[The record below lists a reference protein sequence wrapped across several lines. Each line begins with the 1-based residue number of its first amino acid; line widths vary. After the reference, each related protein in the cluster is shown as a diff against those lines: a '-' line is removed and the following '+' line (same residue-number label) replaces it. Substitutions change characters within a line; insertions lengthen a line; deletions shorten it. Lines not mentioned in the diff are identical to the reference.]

1 MKSANRRHNFPYLYK
16 YLSSEGGLSVLRSQ
30 ALRYSSPLLF
40 NDPFDVPREW
50 EGFTIDELE
59 RATLERIRCYLRGE
73 AVPQSPSMKE
83 LLRTYAERSGGISE
97 DQFIAQAQFFLR
109 TQRPTQEKYLR
120 DFEEAWRERLPVL
133 RIACF
138 AQEAT
143 SAAMWAH
150 YGQAHTGIVLQFESS
165 DERDSV
171 SLLAE
176 PVVYQTAK
184 PTLPSVTEWARAFLS
199 EIELDWDQVLRE
211 YQFVKHADWSYERE
225 VRVVTARKAT
235 ETGFYSDI
243 SYHPLD
249 LQGVIL
255 GAKVG
260 KETEAAIREICA
272 AQYPHASIFRAQI
285 DHSQRA
291 IVINTRP

>member
-1 MKSANRRHNFPYLYK
+1 MKSSNRRHDFPFLYK
-16 YLSSEGGLSVLRSQ
+16 YLSAEAGLSVLRSQ

-50 EGFTIDELE
+50 KGFTIDELE
-59 RATLERIRCYLRGE
+59 QATIERLLCYLRGE
-73 AVPQSPSMKE
+73 AMPQSASVKK
-83 LLRTYAERSGGISE
+83 LLQVYHERASNIPE
-97 DQFIAQAQFFLR
+97 EQFVAQVRLFLR
-109 TQRPTQEKYLR
+109 LERNRMEKYRR
-120 DFEEAWRERLPVL
+120 DFEDAWRERLPGL
-133 RIACF
+133 RIGCF

-150 YGQAHTGIVLQFESS
+150 YAQLHTGIVLQFESS

-176 PVVYQTAK
+176 PVIYQTAK
-184 PTLPSVTEWARAFLS
+184 PSLPSVSEWARAFLS
-199 EIELDWDQVLRE
+199 EIDLDWDQVLRE

-225 VRVVTARKAT
+225 VRVVTWRKPT
-235 ETGFYSDI
+235 ETGHYADI
-243 SYHPLD
+243 VFHPLD

-260 KETEAAIREICA
+260 NKTESEIREIVA
-272 AQYPHASIFRAQI
+272 AQYPHATIYRARI
-285 DHSQRA
+285 DYSRRA
-291 IVINTRP
+291 IVLDAST